1 MQHLCLASFTY
12 YIAFIVHQCYSMQ
25 SYFNHFYG
33 WKLLHCIDIHF
44 IYLFINWWTFRLF
57 PLFAMVN
64 NAAMNIS
71 VQVCVCT
78 CFIALGCIPIV
89 KLQNHINIS
98 ILIYWIA
105 SIVSSKCLHVL
116 HSLQEC
122 MEEFQFS
129 IILTNTCYFC
139 IVLTL
144 YKLKVYLFFFF
155 FLLSLV

>member
-78 CFIALGCIPIV
+78 CFISLGCIPIV

-98 ILIYWIA
+98 ILNLLNSCH
-105 SIVSSKCLHVL
+105 SIFQVPACFTFSSKCM
-116 HSLQEC
+116 Q
-122 MEEFQFS
+122 EFQFS

-139 IVLTL
+139 LVLNL
-144 YKLKVYLFFFF
+144 YKLKFYPFFFF